1 MRSFEAWKE
10 AEQGMVQEIY
20 ECFALWNDDFRYT
33 DQPDQTLLVT
43 NEEAVA
49 VTMARGGIIIII

>member
-1 MRSFEAWKE
+1 
-10 AEQGMVQEIY
+10 MVQEIY
-20 ECFALWNDDFRYT
+20 DCFPLWNDDFRCT